1 MHIDVIEVGKANR
14 LDSVRVTL
22 ELDNS
27 ALALIVEKFV
37 KEALTKEVNAFEK
50 QKEIDLENAI
60 LQEEIEYADDSLS
73 SIVYGNK
80 D

>member
-1 MHIDVIEVGKANR
+1 MNIEVIEVVEQPDGSAR
-14 LDSVRVTL
+14 VTVELDS
-22 ELDNS
+22 S
-27 ALALIVEKFV
+27 ALAMIVEKFV
-37 KEALTKEVNAFEK
+37 SEAVSEQLKKFEE
-50 QKEIDLENAI
+50 QKDIDLEDAI